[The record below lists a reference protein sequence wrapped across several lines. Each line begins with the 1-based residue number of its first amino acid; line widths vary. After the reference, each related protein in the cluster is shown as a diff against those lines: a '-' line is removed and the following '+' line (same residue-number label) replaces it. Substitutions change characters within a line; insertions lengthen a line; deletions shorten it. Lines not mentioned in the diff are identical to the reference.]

1 MCWCFIV
8 ELLFLLWICLWWF
21 RLDNL
26 LIEQEYI
33 LYLNSFGFGILVGM
47 LFDFDEMLDFLGF
60 GEENFLLGF
69 CDFLERVFFFVVCI
83 FDN

>member
-1 MCWCFIV
+1 M
-8 ELLFLLWICLWWF
+8 
-21 RLDNL
+21 
-26 LIEQEYI
+26 
-33 LYLNSFGFGILVGM
+33 YLNSFGFGILVGM

-83 FDN
+83 FDNKKD